1 MTRVQVR
8 QFAKQLRPSKL
19 PPGQRLGGA
28 HRTSGTTGQPVE
40 IVHTYGS
47 LVMSHFQ
54 KQRELRW
61 FRFDPDGVFAQIRPA
76 KELPRGRDGEPP
88 AAGQTV
94 RLAAWPL
101 VGPYFLT
108 GPFLGLSDMTEI
120 EDQVSSIEHYR
131 PNYILAQSAKLEHMR
146 LAYQTGDAS
155 RSPDEHRP
163 RGGRR
168 PPAGQPAHPDR
179 PAAHRRGGRG
189 AAGVAVY
196 AARTDGFLK
205 RWQDTTKQWER
216 RAASLRGRRYVV
228 HHAEWVYLFDWLG
241 LQTAGAIEPKP
252 GLPPAA
258 GHLAALKQQLAARR
272 ADGIVRS
279 PLSDPKA
286 AEWLATETGLA
297 VIELPQTVGATA
309 DAGSLFALFD
319 AILGR
324 LSGSRR

>member
-1 MTRVQVR
+1 VTLLEVPTSIDRAEGDVHPQGNPHIQVDPR
-8 QFAKQLRPSKL
+8 RIAAVAAA
-19 PPGQRLGGA
+19 LG
-28 HRTSGTTGQPVE
+28 R
-40 IVHTYGS
+40 
-47 LVMSHFQ
+47 
-54 KQRELRW
+54 
-61 FRFDPDGVFAQIRPA
+61 
-76 KELPRGRDGEPP
+76 
-88 AAGQTV
+88 
-94 RLAAWPL
+94 RLA
-101 VGPYFLT
+101 
-108 GPFLGLSDMTEI
+108 EI
-120 EDQVSSIEHYR
+120 DS
-131 PNYILAQSAKLEHMR
+131 
-146 LAYQTGDAS
+146 
-155 RSPDEHRP
+155 
-163 RGGRR
+163 
-168 PPAGQPAHPDR
+168 
-179 PAAHRRGGRG
+179 
-189 AAGVAVY
+189 AGVAVY

-205 RWQDTTKQWER
+205 RWQDATKQWER
-216 RAASLRGRRYVV
+216 QAASLRGKRYVV

-324 LSGSRR
+324 LSGGRR

>member
-1 MTRVQVR
+1 MSTYLNEELRAQARWRFRPGRQAAQAFMTPLRNEFLSADEQHARQSASLRRVLHFASAQVPYYQDLFGHEGITASELNSVEDLPRLPILTRVQVR

-179 PAAHRRGGRG
+179 PAARP
-189 AAGVAVY
+189 A
-196 AARTDGFLK
+196 
-205 RWQDTTKQWER
+205 WPCMR
-216 RAASLRGRRYVV
+216 RA
-228 HHAEWVYLFDWLG
+228 
-241 LQTAGAIEPKP
+241 P
-252 GLPPAA
+252 
-258 GHLAALKQQLAARR
+258 
-272 ADGIVRS
+272 
-279 PLSDPKA
+279 
-286 AEWLATETGLA
+286 TG
-297 VIELPQTVGATA
+297 
-309 DAGSLFALFD
+309 S
-319 AILGR
+319 
-324 LSGSRR
+324 

>member
-1 MTRVQVR
+1 MTRSLIALVLALAAPFAHATLKVFACEPEWDALARELGGDQVEVYAATTAQQDPHRVQAR
-8 QFAKQLRPSKL
+8 PSLIAQLRQADLLVCTGADLEAGWL
-19 PPGQRLGGA
+19 PVLLRQARNPTVQPGQPGHFLAADQVTLLEVPTSIDRAEGDVHPQGNPHIQVDPRRIAAVAAALG
-28 HRTSGTTGQPVE
+28 R
-40 IVHTYGS
+40 
-47 LVMSHFQ
+47 
-54 KQRELRW
+54 
-61 FRFDPDGVFAQIRPA
+61 
-76 KELPRGRDGEPP
+76 
-88 AAGQTV
+88 
-94 RLAAWPL
+94 RLA
-101 VGPYFLT
+101 
-108 GPFLGLSDMTEI
+108 EI
-120 EDQVSSIEHYR
+120 D
-131 PNYILAQSAKLEHMR
+131 SA
-146 LAYQTGDAS
+146 
-155 RSPDEHRP
+155 
-163 RGGRR
+163 
-168 PPAGQPAHPDR
+168 
-179 PAAHRRGGRG
+179 G
-189 AAGVAVY
+189 AAVY

-205 RWQDTTKQWER
+205 RWQDATKQWER
-216 RAASLRGRRYVV
+216 RAASLRGRHYVV
-228 HHAEWVYLFDWLG
+228 HHAEWVYLFEWLG